1 MKAKSFSWNIFLQIF
16 YTFQSIISS
25 HSWNIS
31 DVHGSLS
38 LTWVKL
44 NRESNIILYVHKI
57 YATAKNS
64 PWSDSSCTWFVNFIV
79 TTVRLQ
85 KHCNNLQCKMLLR
98 VNSTYFYLT
107 NCGSKMVHYC
117 NNTNCRNSGAKTS
130 RDLFQLPLWAC
141 CCQQTPG
148 IIYFIQPNKLH
159 CKIKYWIPKHFLAL
173 YTTCSKYFSQLSLK
187 ITHNNNHNNN

>member
-1 MKAKSFSWNIFLQIF
+1 MKAKSFSWNILLQIF

-57 YATAKNS
+57 YATVKNS

-85 KHCNNLQCKMLLR
+85 KHCNNLQCKMLLP
-98 VNSTYFYLT
+98 VNSTYFYLI

-130 RDLFQLPLWAC
+130 WDLSNFPFGRVAVSRLLVSFILYNPINYTVKLNIGYQNIFLPY
-141 CCQQTPG
+141 T
-148 IIYFIQPNKLH
+148 LH
-159 CKIKYWIPKHFLAL
+159 VANIFYSCH
-173 YTTCSKYFSQLSLK
+173 
-187 ITHNNNHNNN
+187 